1 VITATFGIEKESLAD
16 LLREAEHGKAQLP
29 DFQRGW
35 AWDDAHV
42 KALLASISMSY
53 PIGTV
58 MLLRAGGDSLRF
70 KQRPIEGATPP
81 ASERPERLI
90 LDGQQ
95 RLTSLFQSLLLGQP
109 VLTHDQRGKPIE
121 RWYYVDMERA
131 LDPRGDREEAI
142 VSLPGNRVIRNF
154 RNDLVEDYSTPER
167 EYAAMLFPL
176 TQVFH
181 SADWRTGF
189 FAHWDYDRDH
199 IKLWDRFEA
208 EVVKRFEQY
217 HLPVIELAKE
227 TPKEAV
233 CQVFEKVNTGGV
245 TLTVFELLTATFA
258 ADDFDLRGDWESR
271 QRRLAAHKVL
281 DEFSN
286 TDFLQ
291 AVTLLASWQRR
302 DAAIAQGAD
311 DDRAPAIGCKRADM
325 LRLSLADYQQWAD
338 RVVAG
343 LEQAARFLHGQH
355 LFETRFLPYGGQL
368 IPLSAILPVLGR
380 RWEVQGVRDK
390 LARWL
395 WCGVFGELY
404 GGTTETR
411 FARDLPDVLAWVD
424 GGSEPRTVVDAV
436 FAPAR
441 LLSLRT
447 RGSAAYKGIYAL
459 LLREGARDVRTGE
472 PSNVQNY
479 FDERVDIH
487 HLFPQRWCRSQSI
500 PPALCDSIINKTP
513 LSART
518 NRVIGGRAPSEY
530 LSRLQNSAGITVEQL
545 DANLRTHLV
554 DPAMLRADD
563 FHRFF
568 AARKAALLGRIEQVT
583 GKRIDPGIPAEPED
597 EPTEYE
603 VIDGYDDLEGDAA

>member
-1 VITATFGIEKESLAD
+1 MITGTFGIEKESLAE
-16 LLREAEHGKAQLP
+16 LLHEAEHGKAQLP

-35 AWDDAHV
+35 VWDDAHV
-42 KALLASISMSY
+42 RALLASISLSY

-70 KQRPIEGATPP
+70 KQRLIEGASPSGSDH
-81 ASERPERLI
+81 AERLI

-95 RLTSLFQSLLLGQP
+95 RLTSLFQSLLLGRA
-109 VLTHDQRGKPIE
+109 VLTRDQRGKPIE
-121 RWYYVDMERA
+121 RWYYIDMRNA
-131 LDPRGDREEAI
+131 LDPRFDREEAI
-142 VSLPGNRVIRNF
+142 VSLPADRIIRSF
-154 RNDLVEDYSTPER
+154 RNEVVEDYSKPEH

-176 TQVFH
+176 TKVFD
-181 SADWRTGF
+181 SADWRSGF
-189 FAHWDYDRDH
+189 CAYWDYDKDR
-199 IKLWDRFEA
+199 IKLWDRFER
-208 EVVKRFEQY
+208 EVIKRFEQY

-258 ADDFDLRGDWESR
+258 ADDFDLRGDWQAR

-281 DEFSN
+281 EAFSN

-291 AVTLLASWQRR
+291 SVTLLASWERR
-302 DAAIAQGAD
+302 ETAIAQGAD
-311 DDRAPAIGCKRADM
+311 EERVPAVGCKRTDM
-325 LRLSLADYQQWAD
+325 LRLSLGDYQRWAD
-338 RVVAG
+338 RVVEG
-343 LEQAARFLHGQH
+343 LEQAARFLHGEH

-368 IPLSAILPVLGR
+368 IPLSAVLAVLGK
-380 RWEVQGVRDK
+380 RWEIQGVRNK
-390 LARWL
+390 LTRWL

-411 FARDLPDVLAWVD
+411 FARDLPDVLAWIS
-424 GGSEPRTVVDAV
+424 GGPEPRTVVDAN

-459 LLREGARDVRTGE
+459 LLREGARDLRTGE

-487 HLFPQRWCRSQSI
+487 HLFPQRWCRDHGI
-500 PPALCDSIINKTP
+500 PPAQCDSIVNKTP

-530 LSRLQNSAGITVEQL
+530 LSRLQNSAGITAEQL
-545 DANLRTHLV
+545 DAHLSTHLV
-554 DPAMLRADD
+554 DPALLRADD
-563 FHRFF
+563 FDRFF
-568 AARKAALLGRIEQVT
+568 AARQAALLGRIEQVM
-583 GKRIDPGIPAEPED
+583 GKRIDFELPAQPEE
-597 EPTEYE
+597 EPTDYE
-603 VIDGYDDLEGDAA
+603 IIEGYDDLEGDAA

>member
-1 VITATFGIEKESLAD
+1 MITATFGIEKESLAD
-16 LLREAEHGKAQLP
+16 LLHEAEHGKAQLP

-35 AWDDAHV
+35 VWDDAHV
-42 KALLASISMSY
+42 RALLASISLSF

-70 KQRPIEGATPP
+70 KQRPIEGATPVG
-81 ASERPERLI
+81 SERAERLI

-95 RLTSLFQSLLLGQP
+95 RLTSLFQSLLLNRP
-109 VLTHDQRGKPIE
+109 VLTRDQRGRPIE
-121 RWYYVDMERA
+121 RFYYIDTRKA
-131 LDPRGDREEAI
+131 LDSQADREEAI
-142 VSLPGNRVIRNF
+142 VSLPGDKIIRNF
-154 RNDLVEDYSTPER
+154 RNEVVEDYSKPEQ
-167 EYAAMLFPL
+167 EYQAMLFPL
-176 TQVFH
+176 SKVFD
-181 SADWRTGF
+181 SADWRSGF
-189 FAHWDYDRDH
+189 FAHWDYDKDR
-199 IKLWDRFEA
+199 IKLWDRFER

-217 HLPVIELAKE
+217 HLPVIELTKE

-258 ADDFDLRGDWESR
+258 ADDFDLRSDWEVR
-271 QRRLAAHKVL
+271 QRRLAAHAVL

-286 TDFLQ
+286 TAFLQ
-291 AVTLLASWQRR
+291 AVTLLASWERR
-302 DAAIAQGAD
+302 ETAIAQGAD
-311 DDRAPAIGCKRADM
+311 EERVPAVGCKRTDL
-325 LRLSLADYQQWAD
+325 LRLSLVNYQRWAD
-338 RVVAG
+338 RVVEG
-343 LEQAARFLHGQH
+343 LEQAARFLHGEH

-368 IPLSAILPVLGR
+368 IPLSAILAVLGKQ
-380 RWEVQGVRDK
+380 WEVQGVRDK

-411 FARDLPDVLAWVD
+411 FARDLPDVLAWV
-424 GGSEPRTVVDAV
+424 GGGPEPRTIVDAI

-459 LLREGARDVRTGE
+459 LLREGARDLRTGE

-487 HLFPQRWCRSQSI
+487 HLFPQRWCRDQGI
-500 PPALCDSIINKTP
+500 PPGLCDSIVNKTP

-530 LSRLQNSAGITVEQL
+530 LSRLQNSAGITAEQL
-545 DANLRTHLV
+545 DSNLRTHLV
-554 DPAMLRADD
+554 EPSFLRADD
-563 FHRFF
+563 FHGFF
-568 AARKAALLGRIEQVT
+568 AARQAALLGRIEQVM
-583 GKRIDPGIPAEPED
+583 GKRIDPGLPAEAED
-597 EPTEYE
+597 EPVDYE
-603 VIDGYDDLEGDAA
+603 VIEGYDDLEGDAA